1 MFYYKKVP
9 TFGLYSFTLPMKIA
23 LITGATSG
31 IGLATAELL
40 AKQNFQLILC
50 GRRTELLE
58 ELATRL
64 SAYTIVH
71 TLAFDVR
78 RREEVEQAIK
88 SLPTE
93 WQNIDLLLNN
103 AGNAH
108 GLSPIQ
114 DGDIDDWDMMI
125 DLNVKGLLYV
135 SKAILPAM
143 IARRQGHIIHI
154 GSLAGQEAY
163 PNGNVYC
170 ATKAA
175 VAMLN
180 STMRM
185 DLFKYNIRVS
195 AINPGLVET
204 AFSLVRFKGDA
215 ERAGKVYEN
224 YTPLTPQ
231 DVAETI
237 AFVATRPPHVNIAE
251 ILILP
256 TDQAAATMV
265 NKG

>member
-1 MFYYKKVP
+1 MPYFCLFVTSLFP
-9 TFGLYSFTLPMKIA
+9 LLMKIA

-40 AKQNFQLILC
+40 ATQQFKLILC
-50 GRRTELLE
+50 GRRTERLE
-58 ELATRL
+58 ELAVRL
-64 SAYTIVH
+64 AAHTPVY

-78 RREEVEQAIK
+78 HYEEVQSAID
-88 SLPTE
+88 SLPAE
-93 WQNIDLLLNN
+93 WKNIDLLLNN

-114 DGDIDDWDMMI
+114 DGNIADWDMMI

-135 SKAILPAM
+135 SKAALPAM
-143 IARRQGHIIHI
+143 VARRQGHIIHI

-185 DLFKYNIRVS
+185 DLFKHNIRVS
-195 AINPGLVET
+195 AINPGLVATE
-204 AFSLVRFKGDA
+204 FSLVRFKGDT
-215 ERAGKVYEN
+215 ERAGKVYEG
-224 YTPLTPQ
+224 YTPLTAQ

-251 ILILP
+251 LLILP
-256 TDQAAATMV
+256 TDQAAAGMV
-265 NKG
+265 NKQS